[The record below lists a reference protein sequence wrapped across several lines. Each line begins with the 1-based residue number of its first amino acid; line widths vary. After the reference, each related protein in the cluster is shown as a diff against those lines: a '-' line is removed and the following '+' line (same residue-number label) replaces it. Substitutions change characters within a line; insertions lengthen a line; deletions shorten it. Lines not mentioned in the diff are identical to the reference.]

1 MIAKRREDSGM
12 HGNQGG
18 KKKERKK
25 KEEIKQRGKLG
36 RYRKQLGER
45 VCEEGGVSGGAL

>member
-1 MIAKRREDSGM
+1 MIYKTVWKAVIAKRREDSGM

-25 KEEIKQRGKLG
+25 KERGDKAK
-36 RYRKQLGER
+36 RKTR
-45 VCEEGGVSGGAL
+45 